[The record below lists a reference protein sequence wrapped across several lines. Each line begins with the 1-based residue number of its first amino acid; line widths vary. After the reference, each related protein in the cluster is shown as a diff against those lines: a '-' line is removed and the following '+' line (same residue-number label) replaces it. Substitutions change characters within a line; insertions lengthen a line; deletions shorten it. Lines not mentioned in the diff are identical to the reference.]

1 MLINLTGFAKD
12 EMYNWLM
19 DEMWI
24 SDLLNTA
31 TQCWNRGVT
40 HCKLTQHSRK
50 PECYPLS
57 KTRCCVEY
65 DCSLITFY
73 LHIRLKSSLFRLLL
87 VHVENLGIVSFC
99 KIDSNTVVDCVTG
112 VAVVT
117 AESPYQSIEGL
128 HPVLNLPIPI
138 YTPGWREVL
147 WE

>member
-1 MLINLTGFAKD
+1 M
-12 EMYNWLM
+12 
-19 DEMWI
+19 
-24 SDLLNTA
+24 
-31 TQCWNRGVT
+31 
-40 HCKLTQHSRK
+40 
-50 PECYPLS
+50 
-57 KTRCCVEY
+57 EY

-147 WE
+147 